1 MITWNQDVDAYI
13 AELPPLRRAAVS
25 HLREVIIN
33 NLPEP
38 FQESFDGMPVYVVDA
53 NVISTA
59 HQPDGDESVSAGTS
73 SLPCLSFI
81 NKENC
86 VSLYHV
92 GLDRDIDLQRWIEE
106 HCRARLTPL
115 PEIENNWIHF
125 REPQNIPF
133 ELVANLI
140 RLHSV
145 PDWFGEPALRVG
157 SNSEGSDRSATN

>member
-13 AELPPLRRAAVS
+13 AGLPPLRRAAVS

-53 NVISTA
+53 NAVSA
-59 HQPDGDESVSAGTS
+59 LHQPNGDKSVPTGA

-81 NKENC
+81 NNDNC

-92 GLDRDIDLQRWIEE
+92 GLHGDVDLQRWIEE
-106 HCRARLTPL
+106 HCRARQTPL
-115 PEIENNWIHF
+115 PEIEDNWIHF

-145 PDWFGEPALRVG
+145 PDWFGEPTLHAAG
-157 SNSEGSDRSATN
+157 NNDDNDRSATN